1 MNEWLQLITAEW
13 ILQNPDYA
21 GLDLILKQ
29 VKNVGRTGTIRLGK
43 WSIVYNENKEQK
55 YLWKL
60 QYKKGS
66 EWIDICYL
74 VNAECKTGVVWALQ
88 FYHSTVETAYTLKDI
103 LAYKANIVLPIDV
116 KYRFGR
122 HDRKEIL

>member
-1 MNEWLQLITAEW
+1 MNEWLQLITTEW
-13 ILQNPDYA
+13 ILQKPDYT

-29 VKNVGRTGTIRLGK
+29 LKNVGHKGTIRLGK
-43 WSIVYNENKEQK
+43 WSILYNENKEQK

-74 VNAECKTGVVWALQ
+74 VYADCKTGVVWALQ
-88 FYHSTVETAYTLKDI
+88 FYRSTVETAYTLKDI
-103 LAYKANIVLPIDV
+103 LACKANISLPIDV
-116 KYRFGR
+116 KYRLGKY
-122 HDRKEIL
+122 D